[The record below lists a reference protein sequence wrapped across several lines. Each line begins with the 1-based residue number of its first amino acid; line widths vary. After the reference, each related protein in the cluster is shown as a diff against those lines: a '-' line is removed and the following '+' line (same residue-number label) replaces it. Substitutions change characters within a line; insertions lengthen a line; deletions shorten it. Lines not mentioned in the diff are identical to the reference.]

1 LDAFGVVHGVSG
13 ASLDYLSII
22 GHPGRGVKGGVS
34 QESGCVERFPALSTT
49 NLNFVPF
56 GDLITMF
63 ASSVQSFPQIVTFS
77 NTESPDL
84 VNTGFDG
91 TGQFAILG

>member
-1 LDAFGVVHGVSG
+1 MSFIYYNACLEYLDIIR
-13 ASLDYLSII
+13 DLST
-22 GHPGRGVKGGVS
+22 GVKEGGVS
-34 QESGCVERFPALSTT
+34 QEIGFVERFPELSTT

-56 GDLITMF
+56 GDLITMS

-77 NTESPDL
+77 NTESPDF